1 MREERRLLVNRRD
14 AERTS
19 DAGCVMSDDAAIH
32 RERAGVG
39 SHGTRHDLDER
50 RFACAIFADE
60 GVDFAGEQFEGDAL
74 QRAYTLER
82 FRDRLRQQNWARQMD
97 APLAVA
103 ESGGTKRPD
112 CDSTRFRFPRTSER
126 LYDLF
131 VCRNPAYRRTS
142 GLFYMDFSRKL
153 KMKPSSKKWTKS
165 NRISAVLFA
174 SCLLFVGAGA
184 LSSQEEVQYA
194 SGTQHEPPAPAP
206 SSPPPAQSAPPPAQ
220 STPPATPPP
229 ASSAPSGSPQTPA
242 AGSTQAPAA
251 APSVNDEFPDGPGRD
266 IFLSICSNCHTPENV
281 IGQNLSADGWGETLN
296 KMIQL
301 GAPGSDE
308 QFSAIYQ
315 YLTTNFGP
323 VPDKIDVNKATS
335 MNFRNW
341 LSLSKK
347 AADAIV
353 AYRKQN
359 GDFKSL
365 DDLKKVP
372 GVEPTQLDSQ
382 KARFVF

>member
-1 MREERRLLVNRRD
+1 
-14 AERTS
+14 
-19 DAGCVMSDDAAIH
+19 
-32 RERAGVG
+32 
-39 SHGTRHDLDER
+39 
-50 RFACAIFADE
+50 
-60 GVDFAGEQFEGDAL
+60 
-74 QRAYTLER
+74 
-82 FRDRLRQQNWARQMD
+82 
-97 APLAVA
+97 
-103 ESGGTKRPD
+103 
-112 CDSTRFRFPRTSER
+112 
-126 LYDLF
+126 
-131 VCRNPAYRRTS
+131 
-142 GLFYMDFSRKL
+142 
-153 KMKPSSKKWTKS
+153 
-165 NRISAVLFA
+165 
-174 SCLLFVGAGA
+174 
-184 LSSQEEVQYA
+184 
-194 SGTQHEPPAPAP
+194 
-206 SSPPPAQSAPPPAQ
+206 
-220 STPPATPPP
+220 
-229 ASSAPSGSPQTPA
+229 
-242 AGSTQAPAA
+242 
-251 APSVNDEFPDGPGRD
+251 VNDEFPEGPGRD
-266 IFLSICSNCHTPENV
+266 TFLGICSNCHTPENV

-372 GVEPTQLDSQ
+372 GVEPTLLDSQ
-382 KARFVF
+382 KSRFVF